1 VKLSRTSQRRLA
13 LDVRQVAGPRIFMS
27 VQIFVQARLTGV
39 EDFLATP
46 PAADPEATFIGRQ
59 HWSSLLAEVLPRA
72 LLAELGL
79 AKILLGASGGDQFF
93 VVLPAAARDSAE
105 RFLGAAAEHMSEL
118 SGGRVA
124 LVWAI
129 TENLGDWS
137 DVRKRLSEELSRKS
151 NAPAAGAD
159 SSFFAPFEEA
169 PSSDDEYFAAALGP
183 ALRDAKS
190 VGWSPEEPGRALP
203 GAGKH
208 IWPLDGGQDAIPL
221 AMHYAP
227 GDDNE
232 SAADAATLAR
242 RAGGRAAWGVL
253 RGDVDNFMIRLRRLP
268 NIEEHLQLSLM
279 YKQFFQGE
287 LKVLCSMPEFWR
299 KINLLHSGGQDFSV
313 YGAWDALLPF
323 ARELQRLFHRFTEE
337 NLRDLPGAEGKTLT
351 MAIALA
357 SEADESLASVYQAA
371 GWKLEIAK
379 STDKDCIYALGRT
392 LEWKQLSDAAELK
405 DDLARLVREFGSSP
419 EYIKELCGMYRET
432 AQIWRR
438 RSTRAER
445 PWRIHRRVQRILPV
459 GRSRDFQ
466 KARNSIVA
474 NLVGKN
480 PASVKLRPSGRVALE
495 WARLATE
502 EHNGD

>member
-1 VKLSRTSQRRLA
+1 
-13 LDVRQVAGPRIFMS
+13 MS

-46 PAADPEATFIGRQ
+46 AATDPEATFIGRR

-93 VVLPAAARDSAE
+93 VVLPAEARDSAE
-105 RFLGAAAEHMSEL
+105 RFLSAAAGRISEL

-137 DVRKRLSEELSRKS
+137 DVRKRLAEELSRKIS
-151 NAPAAGAD
+151 APAAGAD
-159 SSFFAPFEEA
+159 SSFFAPFEED
-169 PSSDDEYFAAALGP
+169 PSREEQYFAAELGP
-183 ALRDAKS
+183 GLRDAQS
-190 VGWSPEEPGRALP
+190 VGWSPEEPARVRP

-208 IWPLDGGQDAIPL
+208 TWPLDGGQDAIPL

-227 GDDNE
+227 GDDSE

-242 RAGGRAAWGVL
+242 RASGRAAWGVL
-253 RGDVDNFMIRLRRLP
+253 RGDVDSFTIRLRRLP

-287 LKVLCSMPEFWR
+287 LKVLCAMPEFWR
-299 KINLLHSGGQDFSV
+299 KINLLHSGGQDFSA

-357 SEADESLASVYQAA
+357 TRPDEPLASVYEAA

-379 STDKDCIYALGRT
+379 SADKDCIYALGRT
-392 LEWKQLSDAAELK
+392 LEWKQLSDAAQLK
-405 DDLARLVREFGSSP
+405 DDLERLVREFGSSP
-419 EYIKELCGMYRET
+419 EYIKELCGIYRET
-432 AQIWRR
+432 AQNWR
-438 RSTRAER
+438 RSTRSER
-445 PWRIHRRVQRILPV
+445 PWRIHRRLQRILPP

-480 PASVKLRPSGRVALE
+480 PASAKLRPSGRVALE

-502 EHNGD
+502 EPDGE